1 MLKGKKGII
10 FGIAN
15 DHSIAWGIGKK
26 LSEHGAQLAITY
38 QNENLLKRVKPL
50 ANELASEILLQCDF
64 SIESDIIKCFEA
76 ISKKWDSLDF
86 IIHSVAYSDKEEL
99 NGRYIDTSKENFQ
112 NTLNISCY
120 SFTKI
125 AYLSSSLMKNG
136 GSLITLTFNGSN
148 KVMPCYNV
156 MGIAKAAL

>member
-50 ANELASEILLQCDF
+50 ANELATNNIAN
-64 SIESDIIKCFEA
+64 IIFAIVFLVFA
-76 ISKKWDSLDF
+76 ISFFGYFEIRVPNSL
-86 IIHSVAYSDKEEL
+86 L
-99 NGRYIDTSKENFQ
+99 N
-112 NTLNISCY
+112 
-120 SFTKI
+120 
-125 AYLSSSLMKNG
+125 
-136 GSLITLTFNGSN
+136 
-148 KVMPCYNV
+148 
-156 MGIAKAAL
+156 